1 MPEVFG
7 DTSPIQYLH
16 QTACLHLLPALYS
29 KVVVARAVADEIAV
43 GRGLGVA
50 LPDLQGLAWVEIR
63 EVANRQPLRFSPD
76 LDLGEKE
83 TLALALESRD
93 PLVILDDGLAR
104 RPAKLLELPFTGT
117 IGVLLKAK
125 QQALL
130 PRIEPILDQL
140 ARLGF
145 RLDPV
150 TRKAA
155 LELAVE

>member
-1 MPEVFG
+1 
-7 DTSPIQYLH
+7 
-16 QTACLHLLPALYS
+16 
-29 KVVVARAVADEIAV
+29 
-43 GRGLGVA
+43 
-50 LPDLQGLAWVEIR
+50 
-63 EVANRQPLRFSPD
+63 
-76 LDLGEKE
+76 
-83 TLALALESRD
+83 
-93 PLVILDDGLAR
+93 VILDDGLAR
-104 RPAKLLELPFTGT
+104 RHAKLLELPFTGT